1 MQIFKKLLFL
11 LTSKERKQASL
22 LLVMIIIMAF
32 LEMIGVASIMPFIA
46 VLTNPSLVETNV
58 ILNYMFQISNSFGV
72 GNQSEFLFFL
82 GALVFVLLIT
92 SLLFKS
98 FTIYAQLRFV
108 YMREYSISKRL
119 VECYLNQPYAWFL
132 NRNSADLGK
141 SILSEVA
148 TVVGSGMG
156 SIMELISKSM
166 VAVAILC
173 LLTFTDLKLTIIVG
187 FTFSIFYGLIYM
199 FSRSYLSRIGIQRLK
214 TNQLRFTAV
223 NEAFGAA
230 KEVKVGRLE
239 KIYTKL
245 FSDPA
250 KIYARC
256 QSSSKILSQLP
267 RFAIEGVAFGG
278 MVLVILYLMLQKG
291 TFVNALP
298 IVAVYAFGGYR
309 LMPALQQIYS
319 SINQLRFIGPAIDD
333 LYNDFSNLK
342 PIKLND
348 NSLLPPLNKSIK
360 LKNIYY
366 DYPNA
371 SRKALK
377 NINLEIIARTTIGLV
392 GATGSGKTTAADI
405 ILGLIEPKEGYLEVD
420 GQIINKN
427 NIVAWQSSIGYV
439 PQHIYLSDNTIAAN
453 IAFGQNKEDINYE
466 AVEKVSKIANLH
478 EFVVNDLPKKY
489 QTNVGERGIRLSG
502 GQRQRIGIARALYHN
517 PQVLILDEATS
528 ALDNLTEK
536 AVMDAV
542 NNLGKNITIILIAHR
557 LSTVKNCDTIYILES
572 GEIKNKGTFEEL
584 TKTNKY
590 FQLTNTN
597 FR

>member
-1 MQIFKKLLFL
+1 MEIFKKLLFL

>member
-166 VAVAILC
+166 VTVAILC